1 MARGLSESIVVTSF
15 ALEQDLK
22 MDTKSSIGSTSRKS
36 ADAAEAKDIMPLP
49 DADTEVKAS
58 SEAAEIFVNN
68 YYQAINSKAKL
79 ETYYI
84 NSSTRYSIP
93 ADISINGSVVPTPA
107 EYSKLLESQ
116 GENVLYEIESL
127 DSHIINPSFQYGA
140 PDTVYESEKN
150 EKSGRRMSIVVTTMG
165 KVRFGKGREAP
176 QKMFN
181 ETFVLVPNWD
191 AMARNP
197 ARGLKRWLIMSQNF
211 RAL

>member
-1 MARGLSESIVVTSF
+1 MT
-15 ALEQDLK
+15 
-22 MDTKSSIGSTSRKS
+22 
-36 ADAAEAKDIMPLP
+36 LP
-49 DADTEVKAS
+49 DADTEVRAS
-58 SEAAEIFVNN
+58 SEAAENFVSS
-68 YYQAINSKAKL
+68 YYQAINSRAKL
-79 ETYYI
+79 ETFYI
-84 NSSTRYSIP
+84 NSSTRYNIP

-107 EYSKLLESQ
+107 EYSKLLETQ

-127 DSHIINPSFQYGA
+127 DTHIINPSFQYGA
-140 PDTVYESEKN
+140 PENVYDSEKN
-150 EKSGRRMSIVVTTMG
+150 EKSGRKMSIVVTTMG